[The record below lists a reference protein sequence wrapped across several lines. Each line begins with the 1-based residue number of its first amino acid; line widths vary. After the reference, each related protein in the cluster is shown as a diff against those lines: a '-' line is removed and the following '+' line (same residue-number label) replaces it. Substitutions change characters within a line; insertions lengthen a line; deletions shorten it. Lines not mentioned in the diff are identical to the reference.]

1 MSACRVP
8 EAVFSSTGFRIRAAQ
23 GQAADHVLPDH
34 LLTGRGVTDQVLKDQ
49 GLANRGI
56 AGLAERAA
64 ATLFFT
70 FFPADCGICNAP
82 IIKVSRIPVCK
93 HCLDALHPLEGS
105 YCAVCGAATNLP
117 VHSAAAGAD
126 RNRADRNNNSDDVRC
141 LLCQRV
147 DPPYERAVA
156 YGSYEGEL
164 RDLIHLLKF
173 EQVRPAAAIL
183 GRVLAG
189 TVANLERGMPV
200 GKIAVVP
207 VPLYKRKQAQRGFN
221 QAEMIAREAVKELSR
236 PQRFELCAG
245 ILLRRRETAS
255 QIGLTSHQRREN
267 MRGAFTVSEATGVV
281 ERGIVKRDIL
291 LIDDVVTTGTTVSE
305 CARVLLRAGAARVW
319 VATVART
326 LKISDR
332 ISLSEKEFSVPGSQF
347 SVHPFTC
354 TENRELRTEN

>member
-1 MSACRVP
+1 MIS
-8 EAVFSSTGFRIRAAQ
+8 
-23 GQAADHVLPDH
+23 
-34 LLTGRGVTDQVLKDQ
+34 QVLTDRHSTDRLAKDRLSQ
-49 GLANRGI
+49 DRPSKVHGPANHGI
-56 AGLAERAA
+56 AGFAERAA

-70 FFPADCGICNAP
+70 FFPADCRICRSP
-82 IIKVSRIPVCK
+82 LIQVSRLPVCR
-93 HCLDALHPLEGS
+93 HCLETLHPLQGS
-105 YCAVCGAATNLP
+105 YCAVCGAAMNLAGY
-117 VHSAAAGAD
+117 SADGEANQGHVRQD
-126 RNRADRNNNSDDVRC
+126 DVCQDDVRQGDVRC
-141 LLCQRV
+141 LLCQRL

-156 YGSYEGEL
+156 YGSYESEL

-173 EQVRPAAAIL
+173 QQVRPAAAIL
-183 GRVLAG
+183 GRLLAEAI
-189 TVANLERGMPV
+189 ANLEPVMPV

-221 QAEMIAREAVKELSR
+221 QAEMIARAALKTLSR
-236 PQRFELCAG
+236 PGRFELCTG

-267 MRGAFTVSEATGVV
+267 MRGAFAVNHATGVI
-281 ERGIVKRDIL
+281 ERDIVKRDIL

-305 CARVLLRAGAARVW
+305 CARVLLRSGAARVW

-332 ISLSEKEFSVPGSQF
+332 ISLPGKEFSVPGSQF
-347 SVHPFTC
+347 SVNPPSS